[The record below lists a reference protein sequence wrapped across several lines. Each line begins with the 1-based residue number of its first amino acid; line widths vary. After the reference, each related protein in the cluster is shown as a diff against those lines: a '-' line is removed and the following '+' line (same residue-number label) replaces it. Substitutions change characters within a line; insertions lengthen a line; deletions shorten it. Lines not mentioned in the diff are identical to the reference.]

1 VETDKV
7 QVFQGGL
14 AGRPPKN
21 ARAFL
26 DRQRPVLV
34 ARWVKSCRRAIAHLN
49 NPSTPIDANWIRLFN
64 SLADRLGYARVSEQR
79 VDATSISTSVQIT
92 PDDFVTQ
99 LRERVH
105 LVESRS
111 GRTLEEIL
119 GPAEERRQHD

>member
-1 VETDKV
+1 MDDKL

-26 DRQRPVLV
+26 DRQRPVLA
-34 ARWVKSCRRAIAHLN
+34 ARWVRSCRRALAHLN
-49 NPSTPIDANWIRLFN
+49 NPNVPIDGTWVRLFN

-79 VDATSISTSVQIT
+79 VDATSISTSVQVT
-92 PDDFVTQ
+92 PDDFVSQ
-99 LRERVH
+99 LKERIH
-105 LVESRS
+105 AVESSS

-119 GPAEERRQHD
+119 GPAEERRLHD